1 MKTLRE
7 KRLEFLQSIDND
19 INYYIPLEELDT
31 FLTDPNL
38 NFEKYCTKSNTK
50 NKEKKLSD
58 CEKEFEEDLNALE
71 YFTIKKECID
81 EYNLENNEYFYK
93 GDVFLDDSFYE
104 WKYKQK
110 IM

>member
-19 INYYIPLEELDT
+19 INYYIPLEELDK

-38 NFEKYCTKSNTK
+38 NFEKYRMEYTTK
-50 NKEKKLSD
+50 NKEKNLSN
-58 CEKEFEEDLNALE
+58 CEKGFEEDLNALE
-71 YFTIKKECID
+71 YFTIKNECID

-93 GDVFLDDSFYE
+93 GDVFLDDDFMNGNINR
-104 WKYKQK
+104 K
-110 IM
+110 

>member
-19 INYYIPLEELDT
+19 INYYIPPEELDK

-38 NFEKYCTKSNTK
+38 NFEKYRMKYSTENREKNLSN
-50 NKEKKLSD
+50 
-58 CEKEFEEDLNALE
+58 CVKEFKEDLNALE
-71 YFTIKKECID
+71 YFTIKNECID
-81 EYNLENNEYFYK
+81 EYNLENNEYFYR